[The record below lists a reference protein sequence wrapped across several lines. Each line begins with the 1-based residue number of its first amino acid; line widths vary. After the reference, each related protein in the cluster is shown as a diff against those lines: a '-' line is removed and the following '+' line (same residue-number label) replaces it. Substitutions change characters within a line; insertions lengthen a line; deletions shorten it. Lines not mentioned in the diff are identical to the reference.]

1 MIDAK
6 SRGEH
11 GESGRRI
18 AIVGARSFLGRNLI
32 ALLED
37 DDKVECLL
45 AIDDEPTAPS
55 ARGGSRVKSVVADLT
70 APGAE
75 AKLAAV
81 LGDENID
88 TVVHLAF
95 LDAPSHAS
103 AFAHELESVGTMR
116 LVRAL
121 RRTQVT
127 KVVLWSQTWLYGANP
142 QNPNFLREE
151 AELAAPRSEPW
162 FADKIEA
169 ERELARFRDDHPEV
183 TVTVLRTAPILGPTV
198 DNLLSRYLGRRLV
211 PTLLG
216 FDPVIQLLHE
226 VDAIGALKWAVF
238 RNVPGV
244 FNIVGDGVLPLSVG
258 IRLAGRRPI
267 PLPRSLVAK
276 VGSALWL
283 AQLGDAPE
291 SFLGYLRYV
300 CVADGQKARKAGH
313 RPTFSTREA
322 ILDFVGAQRLR
333 DVHLLQNLQNP

>member
-1 MIDAK
+1 MIERTGA
-6 SRGEH
+6 RGN
-11 GESGRRI
+11 GDVGRRI

-37 DDKVECLL
+37 DPKVERLL
-45 AIDDEPTAPS
+45 AIDDEPTPPS
-55 ARGGSRVKSVVADLT
+55 LRDSGRLQSFVADLT

-75 AKLAAV
+75 AKLVAV
-81 LGDENID
+81 LEQERID
-88 TVVHLAF
+88 TVVHVAF

-142 QNPNFLREE
+142 QNPNFLGED
-151 AELAAPRSEPW
+151 AELGAPREEPW

-169 ERELARFRDDHPEV
+169 EKEFARFRDDHPEV

-198 DNLLSRYLGRRLV
+198 DNLISRYLGRTLV

-216 FDPVIQLLHE
+216 YDPVIQLLHE

-238 RNVPGV
+238 RNVPGAY
-244 FNIVGDGVLPLSVG
+244 NIVGDGVLPLSVG
-258 IRLAGRRPI
+258 IRLAARRPL
-267 PLPRSLVAK
+267 PLP
-276 VGSALWL
+276 SAIAARVSSAMWL
-283 AQLGDAPE
+283 AQMGDAPTA
-291 SFLGYLRYV
+291 FLRYLRYV
-300 CVADGQKARKAGH
+300 CVADGAKARAAGH

-333 DVHLLQNLQNP
+333 DVHLLRT

>member
-1 MIDAK
+1 MTDAT
-6 SRGEH
+6 SRGGH
-11 GESGRRI
+11 GEAGRRI
-18 AIVGARSFLGRNLI
+18 AIVGARSFLGRNLL

-37 DDKVECLL
+37 DEKVERLL
-45 AIDDEPTAPS
+45 AIDDEPTVPS
-55 ARGGSRVKSVVADLT
+55 ARSGARVQSVVADLT

-75 AKLAAV
+75 AKLVAV
-81 LGDENID
+81 LGEERID
-88 TVVHLAF
+88 TVVHVAF

-127 KVVLWSQTWLYGANP
+127 KLVLWSQTWLYGANP
-142 QNPNFLREE
+142 GNPNFLSEE
-151 AELAAPRSEPW
+151 HELAAPRSEPW

-169 ERELARFRDDHPEV
+169 EKEVARFRSDHPEV
-183 TVTVLRTAPILGPTV
+183 TVTVLRTAPILGPTI

-258 IRLAGRRPI
+258 IRLAGRRPL
-267 PLPRSLVAK
+267 PLPHAVVSR
-276 VGSALWL
+276 VGTAMWM
-283 AQLGDAPE
+283 AQLGDAPAG
-291 SFLGYLRYV
+291 FLRYLRYV
-300 CVADGQKARKAGH
+300 CVADGQKARSAGH

-333 DVHLLQNLQNP
+333 DVHLLQT

>member
-1 MIDAK
+1 M
-6 SRGEH
+6 SMNQRGGAGNQ
-11 GESGRRI
+11 GEAGRRI

-37 DDKVECLL
+37 DDKVERLL

-55 ARGGSRVKSVVADLT
+55 ARSGTRLQSFVADLT

-75 AKLAAV
+75 AKLAAM
-81 LGDENID
+81 LEQEKID
-88 TVVHLAF
+88 TVVHVAF

-127 KVVLWSQTWLYGANP
+127 KLVLWSQTWLYGANP
-142 QNPNFLREE
+142 QNPNFLGEG

-169 ERELARFRDDHPEV
+169 EKEVARFRDDHPEI

-198 DNLLSRYLGRRLV
+198 DNLISRYLGRTLV

-216 FDPVIQLLHE
+216 YDPVIQLLHE

-258 IRLAGRRPI
+258 IRLAARRPL
-267 PLPRSLVAK
+267 PLPRSIASR
-276 VGSALWL
+276 VGGAMWL
-283 AQLGDAPE
+283 AQMGDAPTG
-291 SFLGYLRYV
+291 FLRYLRYV
-300 CVADGQKARKAGH
+300 CVADGGKARAAGH

-333 DVHLLQNLQNP
+333 DVHLLRT